1 MPKSNLVQKELMG
14 FKNKE
19 ILAATENALE
29 NLPSHKIL
37 FNNGKVE
44 EAHAWLNDPSPC
56 YSKYVMNSFNFIEA
70 LNLKLLFPAS
80 PPKGSFC
87 NCRNKLV
94 NDPFHFLNCFNT
106 NGVRKARH
114 DAIRDRLYDFMVEC
128 EPHITIEKEQ
138 AIPLKNKEGS
148 SVISD
153 IATVSATRSF
163 QFIDVSFVN
172 SAAASHL
179 KNKDPLDE
187 RCIDKYNK
195 YKNAID
201 DNVGSYAIIPFV
213 LDITGKMHR
222 EARRFVEQISRM
234 GSSPYNSDKFK
245 KARKIFLRDV
255 NIISMNEN
263 GFLIRSG
270 KLYYRK

>member
-106 NGVRKARH
+106 NGVRKAR
-114 DAIRDRLYDFMVEC
+114 
-128 EPHITIEKEQ
+128 
-138 AIPLKNKEGS
+138 LKNYIIANRKLSLDSGSNLVFLNTVKFSNNLRELVNDFSSNNNNNNSSTGS
-148 SVISD
+148 SS
-153 IATVSATRSF
+153 SSSSSW
-163 QFIDVSFVN
+163 FIDF
-172 SAAASHL
+172 
-179 KNKDPLDE
+179 
-187 RCIDKYNK
+187 
-195 YKNAID
+195 
-201 DNVGSYAIIPFV
+201 
-213 LDITGKMHR
+213 
-222 EARRFVEQISRM
+222 
-234 GSSPYNSDKFK
+234 
-245 KARKIFLRDV
+245 
-255 NIISMNEN
+255 
-263 GFLIRSG
+263 
-270 KLYYRK
+270 